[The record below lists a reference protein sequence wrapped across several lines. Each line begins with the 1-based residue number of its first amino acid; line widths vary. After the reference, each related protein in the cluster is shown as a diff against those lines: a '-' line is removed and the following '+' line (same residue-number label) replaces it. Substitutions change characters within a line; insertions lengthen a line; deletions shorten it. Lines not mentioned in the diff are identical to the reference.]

1 MALAIKFLFRI
12 KEMNV
17 RLSYVL
23 GLLSAVTVSS
33 LTLNG
38 VTAQESIERRVNELL
53 GQMTLEEKVGQLN
66 LVSHGPPLRW
76 EDISEGKAGAVLN
89 FNNAEDV
96 ARAQALVQQSRLKI
110 PLLYGLDVLH
120 GFRTQ
125 FPLPLGEAAAFNPR
139 ISSLA
144 SEWAAKE
151 ASYVGVNWTFAP
163 MADLSRD
170 SRWGRIVEGFGEDP
184 HLGSVLTAARV
195 EGFRKGGLAAATKH
209 FAGYGAPQ
217 GGRDYD
223 TTYIP
228 RAEMYDTYLPPFRAA
243 AEAGSA
249 SFMAAFNA
257 LNGEPSTANAWLLTD
272 VLRKQWGFDG
282 FVTSDWVGI
291 GELVNHGV
299 AADGAEAARKA
310 ILAGVDMDMMS
321 QLYIKHLPDE
331 VRAGRVPE
339 SVIDESVRRILRTKM
354 RLGLF
359 DQPAIDPKRTDAN
372 FPSKEARQV
381 AREVTRE
388 TLVLLQNKGDLLP
401 VKSGTRS
408 IAVIGPLA
416 DAPQDQLGP
425 HAARGH
431 EEDSVTMLQG
441 IRQRAQ
447 SAGITVNHA
456 PACDLM
462 CRSTEQLPAAVE
474 VAKKADLV
482 IAVFGEPQELSG
494 EAASRAYLDLTGKQK
509 EVLEALADTGKPIAL
524 VIIGGRPQI
533 LNSLAERIP
542 SILMAWYPG
551 TEGGNA
557 VADVLF
563 GDFNPSGKLPLTW
576 PRATGQLPMYYN
588 RLPSSRPTLPNN
600 RFTLQ
605 YIDEAITPLYPFGW
619 GLSYTQF
626 TYSDPTIGQKQ
637 LDAGQMLEVFVNVT
651 NKGSRAGQEVV
662 QLYTRDPVASRS
674 RPLRQLKA
682 FEKISL
688 NPGETKRVSLR
699 VPVESL
705 GFHLDDGS
713 YVVEAGAIQ
722 VFVGGSSLAGQVG
735 EVEIVKT
742 ISLPPDERRA
752 SVSTSVAQ

>member
-1 MALAIKFLFRI
+1 M
-12 KEMNV
+12 
-17 RLSYVL
+17 RLSCVL
-23 GLLSAVTVSS
+23 SLVSAAVFPS
-33 LTLNG
+33 LIPTCAA
-38 VTAQESIERRVNELL
+38 AQDDIERRVNALL
-53 GQMTLEEKVGQLN
+53 QQMTLEEKVGQLN

-89 FNNAEDV
+89 FNNAQDV

-125 FPLPLGEAAAFNPR
+125 FPLPLGEAAAFSPR
-139 ISSLA
+139 ISFLA
-144 SEWAAKE
+144 SESAAKE

-184 HLGSVLTAARV
+184 HLGAVLTAARV
-195 EGFRKGGLAAATKH
+195 EGFRKGGLAASTKH

-243 AEAGSA
+243 VEAGSA
-249 SFMAAFNA
+249 SLMAAFNA

-272 VLRKQWGFDG
+272 VLRSQWGFDG
-282 FVTSDWVGI
+282 FVTSDWVGV
-291 GELVNHGV
+291 GELVNHGI

-310 ILAGVDMDMMS
+310 ILAGVDMDMMGL
-321 QLYIKHLPDE
+321 LYIKHLPDE

-339 SVIDESVRRILRTKM
+339 SVVDESVRRVLRTKM
-354 RLGLF
+354 RMGLF
-359 DQPAIDPKRTDAN
+359 EQPAIDPKRTEAG
-372 FPSKEARQV
+372 FPSPETRRA
-381 AREVTRE
+381 AREVARE
-388 TLVLLQNKGDLLP
+388 TLVLLQNRNDVLP
-401 VKSGTRS
+401 VRAGTRS

-416 DAPQDQLGP
+416 DAPHDQMGP

-431 EEDSVTMLQG
+431 KEDSVTILQG

-447 SAGITVNHA
+447 ASGITVSHA

-462 CRSTEQLPAAVE
+462 CRSTDQLPAAIE
-474 VAKKADLV
+474 AAKNADLV

-494 EAASRAYLDLTGKQK
+494 EAASRVDLALNGKQM
-509 EVLEALADTGKPIAL
+509 EILEALAATGKPVAL
-524 VIIGGRPQI
+524 VLMGGRPQVLGTI
-533 LNSLAERIP
+533 AESIP

-563 GDFNPSGKLPLTW
+563 GDVSPSGKLPLTW
-576 PRATGQLPMYYN
+576 PRSTGQLPMYYN
-588 RLPSSRPTLPNN
+588 RLPTGRPTLENN

-605 YIDEAITPLYPFGW
+605 YIDQAVTPLYPFGW

-626 TYSDPTIGQKQ
+626 AYADATIAQNR
-637 LDAGQMLEVFVNVT
+637 LEAGQVLDVSVNVT
-651 NKGSRAGQEVV
+651 NKGSRPGQEVV

-674 RPLRQLKA
+674 RPLRELKA
-682 FEKISL
+682 FEKIAL

-699 VPVESL
+699 VPVEAL
-705 GFHLDDGS
+705 GFHLDDGT
-713 YVVEAGAIQ
+713 YLVEAGAIQ
-722 VFVGGSSLAGQVG
+722 VFVGGSSLAQSVG
-735 EVEIVKT
+735 EAQITST
-742 ISLPPDERRA
+742 IRLPPGERRA
-752 SVSTSVAQ
+752 SNATSVAQ

>member
-1 MALAIKFLFRI
+1 
-12 KEMNV
+12 V
-17 RLSYVL
+17 RHSYVL
-23 GLLSAVTVSS
+23 GLLSGLAVSGLLQTGALAQDTV
-33 LTLNG
+33 
-38 VTAQESIERRVNELL
+38 EHRVDELL
-53 GQMTLEEKVGQLN
+53 KQMTLEEKIGQMN

-76 EDISEGKAGAVLN
+76 EDLSEGKAGAVLN
-89 FNNAEDV
+89 FNNASDI
-96 ARAQALVQQSRLKI
+96 ARAQALVRQSRHKI
-110 PLLYGLDVLH
+110 PLLFGLDVLH

-125 FPLPLGEAAAFNPR
+125 FPLPLGEAAAFSPR
-139 ISSLA
+139 LSALA
-144 SEWAAKE
+144 AEAAAKE
-151 ASYVGVNWTFAP
+151 ASHVGVNWTFAP

-184 HLGSVLTAARV
+184 YLGSVLTAARV
-195 EGFRKGGLAAATKH
+195 EGFRKGGLAAAAKH

-243 AEAGSA
+243 VEAGSA

-272 VLRKQWGFDG
+272 VLRSQWGFDG
-282 FVTSDWVGI
+282 FVTSDWVGV
-291 GELVNHGV
+291 GELINHGV

-310 ILAGVDMDMMS
+310 VLAGVDMDMMG
-321 QLYIKHLPDE
+321 QLYIEHLPDE

-339 SVIDESVRRILRTKM
+339 SVIDQAVRRILRTKF

-359 DQPAIDPKRTDAN
+359 DQPAIDPTRTDAD
-372 FPSKEARQV
+372 FPTAEARQA
-381 AREVTRE
+381 AREVARE
-388 TLVLLQNKGDLLP
+388 TLVLLQNRGDLLP
-401 VKSGTRS
+401 VKPGTRS

-416 DAPQDQLGP
+416 DAPQDQMGP

-431 EEDSVTMLQG
+431 KEDTVTILQG

-447 SAGITVNHA
+447 SAGIAVTHA

-462 CRSTEQLPAAVE
+462 CRSMEQLPAALE
-474 VAKKADLV
+474 TAKNADLV

-494 EAASRAYLDLTGKQK
+494 EAASRVNLELSGKQI
-509 EVLEALADTGKPIAL
+509 EILEALAATGKPIAL
-524 VIIGGRPQI
+524 VIMGGRPQV
-533 LNSLAERIP
+533 LGPVADRVP

-563 GDFNPSGKLPLTW
+563 GDVNPSGKLPLTW

-588 RLPSSRPTLPNN
+588 RLPSSRPTIPDN

-605 YIDEAITPLYPFGW
+605 YIDEEITPLYPFGW

-626 TYSDPTIGQKQ
+626 AYSDAMIARQR
-637 LDAGQMLEVFVNVT
+637 LDAGDALEVSVSVT

-674 RPLRQLKA
+674 RPLRELKA

-688 NPGETKRVSLR
+688 KPGETKRVTLR
-699 VPVESL
+699 VPVEAL
-705 GFHLDDGS
+705 GFHLSDGT
-713 YVVEAGAIQ
+713 YVIEAGAIQ
-722 VFVGGSSLAGQVG
+722 AFVGGSSLAEAVG
-735 EVEIVKT
+735 EAEIANT
-742 ISLPPDERRA
+742 IRLPPQERRA
-752 SVSTSVAQ
+752 SASTSVAQ

>member
-1 MALAIKFLFRI
+1 MARLALALVLTGPFLPQA
-12 KEMNV
+12 K
-17 RLSYVL
+17 
-23 GLLSAVTVSS
+23 
-33 LTLNG
+33 
-38 VTAQESIERRVNELL
+38 AQEAPGPSIERRVNELL
-53 GQMTLEEKVGQLN
+53 GRMTLEEKVGQLN

-76 EDISEGKAGAVLN
+76 EDISEGKAGALLN
-89 FNNAEDV
+89 FNSAQDV
-96 ARAQALVQQSRLKI
+96 ARAQALARQSRLKI
-110 PLLYGLDVLH
+110 PPLFGLDVLH

-125 FPLPLGEAAAFNPR
+125 FPLPLGEAAAFSPR
-139 ISSLA
+139 LSRLA
-144 SEWAAKE
+144 AEWAARE

-184 HLGSVLTAARV
+184 VLGAALTAARV
-195 EGFRKGGLAAATKH
+195 EGFRDGGLAASTKH

-257 LNGEPSTANAWLLTD
+257 LNGEPSTANGWLLTD
-272 VLRKQWGFDG
+272 VLRGQWGFTG

-291 GELVNHGV
+291 GELVNHGI

-310 ILAGVDMDMMS
+310 ILAGVDMDMMG

-339 SVIDESVRRILRTKM
+339 SVVDEAVRRVLRTKFHM
-354 RLGLF
+354 GLF
-359 DQPAIDPKRTDAN
+359 DRPDIDPSRLDSA
-372 FPSKEARQV
+372 FPTPESREAARAV
-381 AREVTRE
+381 ARETF
-388 TLVLLQNKGDLLP
+388 VLLQNRGDVLP
-401 VKSGTRS
+401 VPASARS

-431 EEDSVTMLQG
+431 KEDSVTIVEG
-441 IRQRAQ
+441 IRRRAQ
-447 SAGITVNHA
+447 GSGITVRHA
-456 PACDLM
+456 PACDLL
-462 CRSTEQLPAAVE
+462 CRDASGLQAALE
-474 VAKKADLV
+474 AARQSDFV

-494 EAASRAYLDLTGKQK
+494 EAASRADLALNGKQA
-509 EVLEALADTGKPIAL
+509 EVLEELARTGKPIAL
-524 VIIGGRPQI
+524 VLMGGRPQV
-533 LNSLAERIP
+533 LGPVAERIP
-542 SILMAWYPG
+542 AILMAWYPG
-551 TEGGNA
+551 TEAGPA

-563 GDFNPSGKLPLTW
+563 GDVSPSGKLPLTW
-576 PRATGQLPMYYN
+576 PRSTGQLPLYYN
-588 RLPSSRPTLPNN
+588 RLPTGRPTLPNN

-619 GLSYTQF
+619 GLSYTNF
-626 TYSDPTIGQKQ
+626 AYSGAALAKAQ
-637 LDAGQMLEVFVNVT
+637 LSEGEALEVSVNVT
-651 NKGSRAGQEVV
+651 NTGARDGQEVV
-662 QLYTRDPVASRS
+662 QLYIRDPVASRS

-682 FEKISL
+682 FEKIAL
-688 NPGETKRVSLR
+688 KAGETKRVTLR

-705 GFHLDDGS
+705 GFHLDDGTLL
-713 YVVEAGAIQ
+713 VEAGAIQ
-722 VFVGGSSLAGQVG
+722 VFVGGSSLAEQVG
-735 EVEIVKT
+735 EAEIAQT
-742 ISLPPDERRA
+742 FRIPPMGRRA
-752 SVSTSVAQ
+752 SASSPIAQ

>member
-1 MALAIKFLFRI
+1 
-12 KEMNV
+12 V

-23 GLLSAVTVSS
+23 GLLSALAVSGLS
-33 LTLNG
+33 LKG
-38 VTAQESIERRVNELL
+38 ASAQDAIEGRVNELL
-53 GQMTLEEKVGQLN
+53 RQMTLEEKVGQLN

-96 ARAQALVQQSRLKI
+96 ARAQALVRQSRLKI
-110 PLLYGLDVLH
+110 PLLFGLDVLH

-125 FPLPLGEAAAFNPR
+125 FPLPLGEAAAFSPR
-139 ISSLA
+139 LSSLA
-144 SEWAAKE
+144 AEWAARE
-151 ASYVGVNWTFAP
+151 ASHVGVNWTFAP

-184 HLGSVLTAARV
+184 YLGSELTTARV
-195 EGFRKGGLAAATKH
+195 EGFRKGGLAAAAKH

-243 AEAGSA
+243 VEAGSA

-257 LNGEPSTANAWLLTD
+257 LNGEPSTANAWLMTD

-291 GELVNHGV
+291 GELINHGI

-310 ILAGVDMDMMS
+310 ILAGVDMDMMG
-321 QLYIKHLPDE
+321 QLYIEHLPGE

-339 SVIDESVRRILRTKM
+339 SVIDESVRRVLRTKF

-359 DQPAIDPKRTDAN
+359 DQPAIDPSRTDAD
-372 FPSKEARQV
+372 FPSEEARKA
-381 AREVTRE
+381 AREVARE
-388 TLVLLQNKGDLLP
+388 TLVLLQNKDHLLP

-408 IAVIGPLA
+408 IAVVGPLA

-431 EEDSVTMLQG
+431 KEDSITILEG
-441 IRQRAQ
+441 IRQRAR
-447 SAGITVNHA
+447 SAGIAVSHA

-462 CRSTEQLPAAVE
+462 CGSTEQLPAALE
-474 VAKKADLV
+474 ATKNADLV

-494 EAASRAYLDLTGKQK
+494 EAASRAHLELSGKQA
-509 EVLEALADTGKPIAL
+509 EVLEALAATGKPIAL
-524 VIIGGRPQI
+524 VIMGGRPQV
-533 LNSLAERIP
+533 LGPLAERIP

-551 TEGGNA
+551 TEGGHA

-563 GDFNPSGKLPLTW
+563 GDFNPSGKLPVTW
-576 PRATGQLPMYYN
+576 PRATGQLPLYYN
-588 RLPSSRPTLPNN
+588 RLPSGRPTRTDN

-605 YIDEAITPLYPFGW
+605 YIDEAISPLYPFGW

-626 TYSDPTIGQKQ
+626 AYSAPVIARQK
-637 LDAGQMLEVFVNVT
+637 LDTDGTLEVSVNVT
-651 NKGSRAGQEVV
+651 NQGQRDGQEVV

-674 RPLRQLKA
+674 RPLRELKA

-688 NPGETKRVSLR
+688 EPGETKRVTLR
-699 VPVESL
+699 VPVQSL

-713 YVVEAGAIQ
+713 SVVEAGAIQ
-722 VFVGGSSLAGQVG
+722 VFVGGSSLAQQVG
-735 EVEIVKT
+735 EVEILNT
-742 ISLPPDERRA
+742 IRTPPQEQRA
-752 SVSTSVAQ
+752 SASTDVAP

>member
-1 MALAIKFLFRI
+1 M
-12 KEMNV
+12 

-23 GLLSAVTVSS
+23 GLLSALAVSGLS
-33 LTLNG
+33 LKG
-38 VTAQESIERRVNELL
+38 ASAQDAIEGRVNELL
-53 GQMTLEEKVGQLN
+53 RQMTLEEKVGQLN

-96 ARAQALVQQSRLKI
+96 ARAQALVRQSRLKI
-110 PLLYGLDVLH
+110 PLLFGLDVLH

-125 FPLPLGEAAAFNPR
+125 FPLPLGEAAAFSPR
-139 ISSLA
+139 LSSLA
-144 SEWAAKE
+144 AEWAARE
-151 ASYVGVNWTFAP
+151 ASHVGVNWTFAP

-184 HLGSVLTAARV
+184 YLGSELTTARV
-195 EGFRKGGLAAATKH
+195 EGFRKGGLAAAAKH

-243 AEAGSA
+243 VEAGSA

-257 LNGEPSTANAWLLTD
+257 LNGEPSTANAWLMTD

-291 GELVNHGV
+291 GELINHGI

-310 ILAGVDMDMMS
+310 ILAGVDMDMMG
-321 QLYIKHLPDE
+321 QLYIEHLPGE

-339 SVIDESVRRILRTKM
+339 SVIDESVRRVLRTKF

-359 DQPAIDPKRTDAN
+359 DQPAIDPSRTDAD
-372 FPSKEARQV
+372 FPSEEARKA
-381 AREVTRE
+381 AREVARE
-388 TLVLLQNKGDLLP
+388 TLVLLQNKDHLLP

-408 IAVIGPLA
+408 IAVVGPLA

-431 EEDSVTMLQG
+431 KEDSITILEG
-441 IRQRAQ
+441 IRQRAR
-447 SAGITVNHA
+447 SAGIAVSHA

-462 CRSTEQLPAAVE
+462 CGSTEQLPAALE
-474 VAKKADLV
+474 ATKNADLV

-494 EAASRAYLDLTGKQK
+494 EAASRAHLELSGKQA
-509 EVLEALADTGKPIAL
+509 EVLEALAATGKPIAL
-524 VIIGGRPQI
+524 VIMGGRPQV
-533 LNSLAERIP
+533 LGPLAERIP

-551 TEGGNA
+551 TEGGHA

-563 GDFNPSGKLPLTW
+563 GDFNPSGKLPVTW
-576 PRATGQLPMYYN
+576 PRATGQLPLYYN
-588 RLPSSRPTLPNN
+588 RLPSGRPTRTDN

-605 YIDEAITPLYPFGW
+605 YIDEAISPLYPFGW

-626 TYSDPTIGQKQ
+626 AYSAPVIARQK
-637 LDAGQMLEVFVNVT
+637 LDTDGTLEVSVNVT
-651 NKGSRAGQEVV
+651 NQGQRDGQEVV

-674 RPLRQLKA
+674 RPLRELKA

-688 NPGETKRVSLR
+688 EPGETKRVTLR
-699 VPVESL
+699 VPVQSL

-713 YVVEAGAIQ
+713 SVVEAGAIQ
-722 VFVGGSSLAGQVG
+722 VFVGGSSLAQQVG
-735 EVEIVKT
+735 EVEILNT
-742 ISLPPDERRA
+742 IRTPPQEQRA
-752 SVSTSVAQ
+752 SASTDVAP

>member
-1 MALAIKFLFRI
+1 M
-12 KEMNV
+12 

-23 GLLSAVTVSS
+23 GLLSAVAAAG

-38 VTAQESIERRVNELL
+38 VTAQEAIERRVNELL

-139 ISSLA
+139 ISFLA

-184 HLGSVLTAARV
+184 YLGSVLTAARV

-228 RAEMYDTYLPPFRAA
+228 RAEMYDTYLPSFRAA

-272 VLRKQWGFDG
+272 VLRNQWGFDG

-291 GELVNHGV
+291 GELMNHGI

-310 ILAGVDMDMMS
+310 ILAGVDMDMMG

-372 FPSKEARQV
+372 FPSKEARQA
-381 AREVTRE
+381 AREVARE
-388 TLVLLQNKGDLLP
+388 TLVLLQNKDDLLP
-401 VKSGTRS
+401 VKPGTRS

-416 DAPQDQLGP
+416 DAPHDQMGP

-431 EEDSVTMLQG
+431 KEDSVTLLQG

-447 SAGITVNHA
+447 SAGVAVNHA

-462 CRSTEQLPAAVE
+462 CRSTEQLPAAIE
-474 VAKKADLV
+474 AARKADLV

-494 EAASRAYLDLTGKQK
+494 EAASRAYLDLSGKQK
-509 EVLEALADTGKPIAL
+509 EVLEALADTGQPIAL

-563 GDFNPSGKLPLTW
+563 GDFSPSGKLPLTW

-626 TYSDPTIGQKQ
+626 AYSDATIGQKQ
-637 LDAGQMLEVFVNVT
+637 LDAGQILDVSMNVT

-662 QLYTRDPVASRS
+662 QLYIRDPVASRS

-682 FEKISL
+682 FEKINL

-722 VFVGGSSLAGQVG
+722 VFVGGSSLAEQVG

-742 ISLPPDERRA
+742 ISLPSDERRA
-752 SVSTSVAQ
+752 SASTSIAQ